1 MASQWPPKKNTA
13 FTLYFSLYKS
23 DGTIIANPGTYTK
36 KVSID
41 GAAVADITAAVTEED
56 TTYGQLSVV
65 LAAGEM
71 NGDAIW
77 VYIKDD
83 TAGCVPFTCTIYTA
97 GSLHDEVKA
106 DTAAIL
112 ADTGTDGVVLAADA
126 ITSAKIADNAITDA
140 KINSG
145 AITSAKFAA
154 GAINAAA
161 IAANAITDAKIND
174 GALTAAKFAANSL
187 TASALAADAGAE
199 IAGAVWNEGLAGHSG
214 AGSAGAAL
222 TAAGSAGDPWSAT
235 LPGAYGAGTAGKLV
249 GDNLDAKVSTRASQ
263 ASVDDVPTVAEFNAR
278 TLPSADYVVTSDTI
292 AGVTTVGSV
301 TGNVGGNVVGSVGSV
316 GSGVT
321 LTAGAIDAILDETIG
336 DGTLTLRQLLRV
348 MAAALAGKA
357 SGAGTTTMTFRS
369 VADTTDVIVATVD
382 ADGNRSAVM
391 LTV

>member
-112 ADTGTDGVVLAADA
+112 ADTGTDGVVIADGG
-126 ITSAKIADNAITDA
+126 ITAAKIASNTI
-140 KINSG
+140 
-145 AITSAKFAA
+145 
-154 GAINAAA
+154 
-161 IAANAITDAKIND
+161 
-174 GALTAAKFAANSL
+174 

-199 IAGAVWNEGLAGHSG
+199 IAGAVWNEDMAGHST

-357 SGAGTTTMTFRS
+357 SGAATTTMTFRN

-382 ADGNRSAVM
+382 ADGNRSAVT